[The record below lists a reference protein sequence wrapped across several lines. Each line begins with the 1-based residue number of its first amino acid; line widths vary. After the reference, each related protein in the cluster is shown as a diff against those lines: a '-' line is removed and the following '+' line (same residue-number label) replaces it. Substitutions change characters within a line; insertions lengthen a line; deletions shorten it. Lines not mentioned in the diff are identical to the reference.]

1 MLLEINFCKLILKW
15 KKLEADGEHP
25 VSFSRSPE
33 LVIRMVP
40 KSAL

>member
-1 MLLEINFCKLILKW
+1 MPLEINFCKLILKW
-15 KKLEADGEHP
+15 KKTEADREYL

-33 LVIRMVP
+33 LVIRTVP

>member
-15 KKLEADGEHP
+15 KKTEADGEQL
-25 VSFSRSPE
+25 VSFGNSTE
-33 LVIRMVP
+33 LVIRTVP